1 MRVKT
6 IIILLVCC
14 FVHLALLSAQAGP
27 AILQHRYSFN
37 ETTGT
42 VVPDLVGGA
51 AWDAAIAG
59 PDVSWYWTTNAAGS
73 GELYLPQGVGTGN
86 GTTTGNYIDLPNF
99 ILSSMT
105 NYSSNITFEAWFT
118 WTDSRWDGTGLAQPW
133 FRLFEMGNVSLN
145 LADEGNTPG
154 TRSSFISQIRRG
166 DAAHALSME
175 DRISGGLTWVVSDG
189 QLATNQP
196 YYIAITYDVS
206 GGLCQIY
213 TNGVFAA
220 GRTNTL
226 AALDSVYPDYNCWL
240 GRSQFP
246 DNPTFSGLWNEFRM
260 WSGILSAAEI
270 ADHFSAGPDGFVARP
285 SLNIDAS
292 GSNVIVSWPTNNS
305 VGFNLNAKATVG
317 TAGGWLPVTPSATV
331 VGNNYQVTLPHTNAA
346 RFFQLSNP

>member
-1 MRVKT
+1 MRTKIFIT
-6 IIILLVCC
+6 
-14 FVHLALLSAQAGP
+14 LAIGFLARLATMDAQADP

-37 ETTGT
+37 ETSGA
-42 VVPDLVGGA
+42 VVPDLAGGL
-51 AWDAAIAG
+51 AWDGAVAG
-59 PDVSWYWTTNAAGS
+59 PDSSWYWTTNAAGS
-73 GELYLPQGVGTGN
+73 GELYLPEGVGTGN

-105 NYSSNITFEAWFT
+105 NFSSNITFEAWFT
-118 WTDSRWDGTGLAQPW
+118 WTDSRWNGNGLAQPW
-133 FRLFEMGNVSLN
+133 FRLFEMGNTSLN

-166 DAAHALSME
+166 DTHGLSME
-175 DRISGGLTWVVSDG
+175 DRISGGLTWFLNGG
-189 QLATNQP
+189 QLATNQE
-196 YYIAITYDVS
+196 YYVAITYDVS

-226 AALDSVYPDYNCWL
+226 APLDSVYPDYNCWL

-260 WSGILSAAEI
+260 WSGVLSATEI
-270 ADHFSAGPDGFVARP
+270 TDHFSAGPDGFAARP
-285 SLNIDAS
+285 SLTIDAS
-292 GSNVIVSWPTNNS
+292 GSNVIISWPTNNG
-305 VGFNLNAKATVG
+305 VGFNLNSKSTVG
-317 TAGGWLPVTPSATV
+317 TAGGWSPVTPSPTV
-331 VGNNYQVTLPHTNAA
+331 VGNNYQVTLPHTGTS